1 MGRITRNG
9 VGGVG
14 VEVGVSMANGYTL
27 RSGSI
32 EVGVRRAN
40 GHTLS
45 SGSRG

>member
-1 MGRITRNG
+1 M
-9 VGGVG
+9 
-14 VEVGVSMANGYTL
+14 GVSRANGYTL